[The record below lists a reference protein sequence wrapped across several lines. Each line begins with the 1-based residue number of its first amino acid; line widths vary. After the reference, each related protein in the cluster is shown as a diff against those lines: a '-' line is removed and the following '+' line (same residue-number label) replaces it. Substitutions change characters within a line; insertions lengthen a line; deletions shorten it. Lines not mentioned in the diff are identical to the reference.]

1 MTDRI
6 RGIAQDGY
14 SRQQL
19 QEGSFRKGGQNT
31 PQSQVEARPAAPA
44 PLRPAQS
51 SPQGSNNNQ
60 GDGNSS
66 QGNG

>member
-19 QEGSFRKGGQNT
+19 QEGSIRKGGQNT
-31 PQSQVEARPAAPA
+31 PQSQVEVRPAAPA
-44 PLRPAQS
+44 PLRSAQS
-51 SPQGSNNNQ
+51 SSQGNSNSQGS
-60 GDGNSS
+60 GNSS